1 MDDALAC
8 AYTVVMLSLHG
19 IETGR
24 MFTVHCSSPAHS
36 SHCGYSFAGRL
47 TTFYLHC

>member
-24 MFTVHCSSPAHS
+24 MIYSPLQLACAFQS
-36 SHCGYSFAGRL
+36 LWLFLCG
-47 TTFYLHC
+47 